1 MKRLILIACSFLV
14 LFAGVAA
21 AWESCK
27 RVSFLSDDHHQ
38 SSNPVHAHDHH
49 PESDRQH
56 SHDDGAIHCP
66 PLDGYLPTAIFS
78 LNKDRRVERVP
89 ATLGA
94 GLFSQ
99 FTQHGSFRLI
109 HGPPGF
115 AHSSIVPPYLLL
127 SVLRI

>member
-14 LFAGVAA
+14 FFGGVAA

-27 RVSFLSDDHHQ
+27 RVSFVSDDHHQ
-38 SSNPVHAHDHH
+38 SSYPVHAHDHH

-66 PLDGYLPTAIFS
+66 PLDGYLPTATFS
-78 LNKDRRVERVP
+78 IGRDQRVERVI
-89 ATLGA
+89 ATLVVG
-94 GLFSQ
+94 FDSR
-99 FTQHGSFRLI
+99 FTQQALYRLI
-109 HGPPGF
+109 HGPPVL
-115 AHSSIVPPYLLL
+115 AHSSSIRPYLLL